1 MNKEYTPLIII
12 QACFVAFI
20 ICLILLFALVSRDEI
35 DQAAKVESQRNAY
48 TEQKIKDLE
57 KEIRLLR
64 QDIYILENGFEGEW
78 KDEQ

>member
-1 MNKEYTPLIII
+1 MNKDYAPLIII

-20 ICLILLFALVSRDEI
+20 FALILLFALVSRDEI

-78 KDEQ
+78 EKDQ